1 MYLSTYLPFYLS
13 VALSIYLSIS
23 LSLYLSIYLSIYL
36 SSIYLSISLCK
47 FEYIHVMAQIFM
59 NGTPMFWIG
68 FDPDLEISAAQ
79 RWMTPDPVSTAF
91 PEPRENIGRSVGCQ
105 AWPVELAGLPAAG
118 GFSAGDCSLSHI
130 SFAWIR
136 HIWMIIFQFRFQS
149 RPHFKKKTK
158 KENSKHSMS
167 VCGGDNNSARALET
181 SIRCMPGLLYRSWRH
196 HLEEF
201 PNQDS
206 ATSSPLQNQNGVAP
220 GTGARLSGRAHPTIS
235 FFLGKHSLEV
245 RWREERVPESIWCC
259 MIWWLFGQKNL
270 LFFVLIEVC
279 MSLSSG
285 PFLFF
290 PLFGSSALHVLC
302 SCLAMEAQI
311 LTYGKSFLHSS

>member
-1 MYLSTYLPFYLS
+1 
-13 VALSIYLSIS
+13 
-23 LSLYLSIYLSIYL
+23 
-36 SSIYLSISLCK
+36 
-47 FEYIHVMAQIFM
+47 
-59 NGTPMFWIG
+59 
-68 FDPDLEISAAQ
+68 
-79 RWMTPDPVSTAF
+79 
-91 PEPRENIGRSVGCQ
+91 
-105 AWPVELAGLPAAG
+105 
-118 GFSAGDCSLSHI
+118 
-130 SFAWIR
+130 
-136 HIWMIIFQFRFQS
+136 
-149 RPHFKKKTK
+149 
-158 KENSKHSMS
+158 MS

-206 ATSSPLQNQNGVAP
+206 ATSSPLQNPLQNQNRVAP

-259 MIWWLFGQKNL
+259 MIWWLFCQKNL